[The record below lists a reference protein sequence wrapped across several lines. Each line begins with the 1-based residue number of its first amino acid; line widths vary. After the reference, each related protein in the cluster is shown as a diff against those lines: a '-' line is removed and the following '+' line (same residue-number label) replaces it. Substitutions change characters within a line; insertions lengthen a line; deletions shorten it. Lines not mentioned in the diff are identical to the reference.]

1 LSLDPVAPSDLV
13 VAYLEYLTNW
23 LIARNRHV
31 PEDVCASAAE
41 DAILALIKNPRSY
54 DPTKKSLTAYLRMS
68 AHGDFLNLL
77 KRDEK
82 HRYNISFEIVEESP
96 ESRNYLW
103 DEASDPATK
112 LEQKLTLL
120 ETQGQ
125 VVNRMLANQLN
136 AQEEAVLKLMIGG
149 ERKTEAFANVMGIN
163 EMPIE
168 HQRRAV
174 KQIKDRLKKRID
186 RSGDQSE

>member
-23 LIARNRHV
+23 LVARNRHV

-41 DAILALIKNPRSY
+41 DAILALIKCPRSY

-68 AHGDFLNLL
+68 ANGDFLNLL

-82 HRYNISFEIVEESP
+82 HRHNISFEIVEESP

-125 VVNRMLANQLN
+125 VMNRMLANQLN
-136 AQEEAVLKLMIGG
+136 AQEEAVLRLMIDG

-168 HQRRAV
+168 NQRRAV
-174 KQIKDRLKKRID
+174 KQID
-186 RSGDQSE
+186 RSGNQSE